1 MTTPLIPQ
9 EIYLLERYSSAA
21 YFGELRDHFATLVR
35 AAEEALDHFM
45 RHLPPDY
52 RSRALNEQP
61 DAVWGERIIPN
72 LQWTLEALE
81 TGYIQMTGADWD
93 AMGLAGNVKGAFAA
107 INRDYSSDWMPK
119 PFEEVFDA
127 EWRKSSRLASNIFIS
142 QQGGWEMDSLTARY
156 KDENRGPLNAPSTW
170 PLYRLNHTVRV
181 KTDEKVPQNGIYL
194 PDANASSAQVMIEGY
209 KANEAIITLLN
220 EPRYQNGE
228 YKDALKPT
236 TWTLVER
243 IAETGG
249 GTPGDPDP
257 VKAGVRL
264 RAMAGEVCPRTGH
277 WFTPARANSRS
288 RFEAGQT
295 MPDAGGTWGTTIWQW
310 DEQQ

>member
-9 EIYLLERYSSAA
+9 EIYLLERYSSVA
-21 YFGELRDHFATLVR
+21 YYEELRDHFAAMFKAVEDGL
-35 AAEEALDHFM
+35 EEFM
-45 RHLPPDY
+45 RRLPPDY
-52 RSRALNEQP
+52 RNRPLNEQP

-72 LQWTLEALE
+72 LQATLEGLNN
-81 TGYIQMTGADWD
+81 GVIRMTRGDWD
-93 AMGLAGNVKGAFAA
+93 SMGLAGNVKSDFAA
-107 INRDYSSDWMPK
+107 INRDYSWDWMPK
-119 PFEEVFDA
+119 RFFDMA
-127 EWRKSSRLASNIFIS
+127 HFSNIEAWECASNIFIS

-220 EPRYQNGE
+220 KPRYQNGE

-243 IAETGG
+243 IADAGG

-257 VKAGVRL
+257 IKAGVRL
-264 RAMAGEVCPRTGH
+264 RARAGEVCPRTGH
-277 WFTPARANSRS
+277 WFTPARTNSRS

-295 MPDAGGTWGTTIWQW
+295 MPDVGGTWGTTIWQW